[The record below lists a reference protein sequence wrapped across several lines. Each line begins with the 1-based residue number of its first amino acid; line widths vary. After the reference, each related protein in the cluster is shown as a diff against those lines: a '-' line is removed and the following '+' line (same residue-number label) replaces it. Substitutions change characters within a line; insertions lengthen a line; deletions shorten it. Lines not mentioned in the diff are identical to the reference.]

1 MVGALFG
8 IIIANKMEFVK
19 RAYGITESEDRGGKV
34 DSKSYASV
42 KSSIQIADD
51 EDGSMAKLT
60 RKVKEVQGKDEPEV
74 QISAAP
80 VSEEAKKAN
89 GGTVIRILMWWAAT
103 LPVALVAAVVLTYL
117 CLINAPEE
125 KIVE

>member
-1 MVGALFG
+1 
-8 IIIANKMEFVK
+8 
-19 RAYGITESEDRGGKV
+19 
-34 DSKSYASV
+34 
-42 KSSIQIADD
+42 
-51 EDGSMAKLT
+51 MAKLT

-74 QISAAP
+74 QISTP

-89 GGTVIRILMWWAAT
+89 SGTVIRILMWWAAT